1 MKYLFQIIGLVFL
14 ATAYLACENTAGEQ
28 VNSKEAYT
36 DVDVNGFKKL
46 MEQHPDVM
54 ILDVRTPE
62 EYAAG
67 NIKGSTLINVNDP
80 NFEAKVE
87 KLPKDRKYLVYC
99 RSGQRSV
106 TACNIMAQ
114 KGFEDLTNLLG
125 GYMAWEE
132 E

>member
-1 MKYLFQIIGLVFL
+1 MKYLFQILGLVFL

-28 VNSKEAYT
+28 ENSKEAYT